1 MAPRRLRHPKLLPFF
16 FPSCHQSH
24 FALALVS
31 LWSLVGPSPHGMK
44 CRAVHMKCMGVRR
57 CGVSFTRLP
66 HSSSSLGRG
75 CGSCRFRF
83 SAPGLQADVIYFNV
97 VSCCLLLTTP
107 RSHLSVTDVGFALRS
122 AGWLVRMGFA
132 PSGPLFV
139 ANLKAIHSKM

>member
-16 FPSCHQSH
+16 SPLAISLTLRSLSFHFGPQSVFPT
-24 FALALVS
+24 
-31 LWSLVGPSPHGMK
+31 WK
-44 CRAVHMKCMGVRR
+44 CRAVHMKCMGVHR
-57 CGVSFTRLP
+57 CGVLFTQLP
-66 HSSSSLGRG
+66 HSSSSLERD

-107 RSHLSVTDVGFALRS
+107 RSHLSLTDVGFALRS
-122 AGWLVRMGFA
+122 AGWLVRMEFA
-132 PSGPLFV
+132 PSGPLSV